1 MKYYNLTG
9 KNTLVVRVENDET
22 AEFSAKNPVKQLVKK
37 YEDAYGGS
45 YSFEN
50 LKSAFPDIKEIR
62 RVPYAKSVDNINLY
76 NAKQDIAD
84 QKLEGMS
91 LNELNNYIV
100 MFPAE
105 NPKILSYDD
114 LNKIRYMM
122 FIASKQVDQTLEEPS
137 PETLLSITKGLYS
150 LLKDAKENNNK
161 KYLNAILRAG
171 KDLKPQDYGYTAADV
186 TAEGDQGGQEPTTGP
201 DGTDEGDG

>member
-22 AEFSAKNPVKQLVKK
+22 AEFAAKTPVKQLVKK

-50 LKSAFPDIKEIR
+50 LKSAFPEIKEIK
-62 RVPYAKSVDNINLY
+62 RVPYAKSVDKITLY
-76 NAKQDIAD
+76 NAEQDIAS
-84 QKLEGMS
+84 QALEGMS
-91 LNELNNYIV
+91 LNDLNNYIV
-100 MFPAE
+100 MFPAK
-105 NPKILSYDD
+105 NPKILNYED

-122 FIASKQVDQTLEEPS
+122 FVASKEIDQTLEEPS

-171 KDLKPQDYGYTAADV
+171 KDLRPQDYGYTAEDAP
-186 TAEGDQGGQEPTTGP
+186 AEGDQRGQEPTTGP
-201 DGTDEGDG
+201 DSSDERDG